1 MEITKS
7 TIKRILLDI
16 FFPKFC
22 FGCQK
27 EGTFLCEDCKSLLEI
42 SGFHQKYKTEN
53 LEDLYFAVGY
63 QNPLIKKLIQKFKY
77 PPLVKELANP
87 LASLIIDHL
96 QLIGKETSFANA
108 VLIPA
113 PLEKKRLK
121 WRGFNQAEEI
131 GKVLAEFF
139 KIPIL
144 TNVLFKTKNTKSQ
157 VELAKEEREKNI
169 KGAFEV
175 KNQNLIERKRIF
187 LIDDI
192 YTTGSTLKE
201 AAQILKTAG
210 AKEIIGIVIARAKP
224 EEDFL
229 PKS

>member
-1 MEITKS
+1 MGITKS